1 MKEISKEAEERRMLK
16 PDDRK
21 PAEWALLRG
30 VYLYNAALMDEL
42 NGHMQARDWENAIA
56 LAIQDAY
63 ADGVRRGAQM
73 LEERLGA

>member
-1 MKEISKEAEERRMLK
+1 MLK

-30 VYLYNAALMDEL
+30 CRIYNYALVDEV
-42 NGHMQARDWENAIA
+42 NGLMQAHDWENAIA

-63 ADGVRRGAQM
+63 EEGLRRGAQT

>member
-1 MKEISKEAEERRMLK
+1 MSDTKQRRMLK

-30 VYLYNAALMDEL
+30 CRLYNYALIDEV

-63 ADGVRRGAQM
+63 AEGVRRGRQT
-73 LEERLGA
+73 LEEQLGA

>member
-1 MKEISKEAEERRMLK
+1 MSNRKPMLK

-30 VYLYNAALMDEL
+30 CRLYNHALVDEV
-42 NGHMQARDWENAIA
+42 NGLMQAQDWENAIA

-63 ADGVRRGAQM
+63 EEGVRRGAQT
-73 LEERLGA
+73 LDEKLGA

>member
-1 MKEISKEAEERRMLK
+1 MTDPKRRMLK
-16 PDDRK
+16 PDERK
-21 PAEWALLRG
+21 PAEWALIRG
-30 VYLYNAALMDEL
+30 CRLYNYALVDEA

-63 ADGVRRGAQM
+63 AEGVRRGAQT

>member
-1 MKEISKEAEERRMLK
+1 MLK

-21 PAEWALLRG
+21 PSEWALIRG
-30 VYLYNAALMDEL
+30 CRIYNYALIDEV

-63 ADGVRRGAQM
+63 MEGVRRGRRTI
-73 LEERLGA
+73 EEELGA

>member
-1 MKEISKEAEERRMLK
+1 MLK

-30 VYLYNAALMDEL
+30 CRLYNYALVDEV
-42 NGHMQARDWENAIA
+42 NGHMQARDWENATA

-63 ADGVRRGAQM
+63 AEGVRRGAQT

>member
-1 MKEISKEAEERRMLK
+1 MADPKHRMLK

-21 PAEWALLRG
+21 PAEWALIRG
-30 VYLYNAALMDEL
+30 CRLYNYALVDEV
-42 NGHMQARDWENAIA
+42 NGHMRACDWENAIA

-63 ADGVRRGAQM
+63 AEGLRRGAQT

>member
-1 MKEISKEAEERRMLK
+1 MARSEHRMLK

-30 VYLYNAALMDEL
+30 ARLYNYALIDEVH
-42 NGHMQARDWENAIA
+42 GHMQASDWENAIA

-63 ADGVRRGAQM
+63 AEGIRRGAQT
-73 LEERLGA
+73 LEEKLGA